1 MVRGVAS
8 CRPFVSSGAIMRDR
22 GHVRSRRKAKPPSRK
37 LYLKFRVRPK
47 VRMPR
52 SVMFAKLRELLATGT
67 VPDDL
72 DVAYMSYDHG
82 IGKQFQAGGR
92 LTPDETEELEKF
104 YNVLLAIGKEGINV
118 EQRRGK
124 RTANPAGGFGR
135 VRIERPE

>member
-1 MVRGVAS
+1 
-8 CRPFVSSGAIMRDR
+8 MRDR
-22 GHVRSRRKAKPPSRK
+22 GHKRGASKRPQPRK

-72 DVAYMSYDHG
+72 DVAYMSYDRST
-82 IGKQFQAGGR
+82 GKQFQAGAR

-104 YNVLLAIGKEGINV
+104 YNVLLAIGQEGMHV

-124 RTANPAGGFGR
+124 RTANPAGAAGR
-135 VRIERPE
+135 VRIEQPE